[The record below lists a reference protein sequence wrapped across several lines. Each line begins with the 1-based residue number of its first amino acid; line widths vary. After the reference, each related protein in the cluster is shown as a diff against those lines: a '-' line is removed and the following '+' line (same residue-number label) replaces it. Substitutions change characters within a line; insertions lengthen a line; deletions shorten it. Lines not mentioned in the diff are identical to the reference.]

1 MKIEE
6 LENIAKEIL
15 KDNSIEKIGK
25 NLYRIKSK
33 SIGVI
38 CNTEFLNSM
47 FEQLLDDIKEY
58 NIDTSAEH
66 PINQDD
72 DIVRYLFEK
81 RGVRDKEP

>member
-6 LENIAKEIL
+6 LENIAKEVL
-15 KDNSIEKIGK
+15 KDNLIEKIGE
-25 NLYRIKSK
+25 NLYYIKSAG
-33 SIGVI
+33 II

-47 FEQLLDDIKEY
+47 FKQMLDDIKEY

-72 DIVRYLFEK
+72 DIVRYFFEK
-81 RGVRDKEP
+81 GRVKDKKP